1 MRNSRLIGWC
11 CATREPAHGLTN
23 RAVLA
28 LRPKPDG
35 THMQVAAVGMAALA
49 LAGQP
54 SVEVLHPFRHPRSL
68 LADFVIAEKLLKAAV
83 RAVWH
88 PAWFV
93 PSPRLVM
100 HLLGAHEG
108 GLTAVEVR

>member
-1 MRNSRLIGWC
+1 
-11 CATREPAHGLTN
+11 
-23 RAVLA
+23 
-28 LRPKPDG
+28 
-35 THMQVAAVGMAALA
+35 MQVAAVGSEALA

-54 SVEVLHPFRHPRSL
+54 GVELLHPFRLPRSL

-93 PSPRLVM
+93 HSPRLVM

>member
-11 CATREPAHGLTN
+11 CATREP
-23 RAVLA
+23 AVLA

-35 THMQVAAVGMAALA
+35 THMQVAAVGSEALA

-54 SVEVLHPFRHPRSL
+54 GVELLHPFRLPRSL
-68 LADFVIAEKLLKAAV
+68 LAEFVIAEQLLKAAV

-88 PAWFV
+88 PAWCAK
-93 PSPRLVM
+93 P
-100 HLLGAHEG
+100 
-108 GLTAVEVR
+108 